1 LAVRTIIFIAALITA
16 LMTALMTAQV
26 IGLVS
31 PPINFSKLNA
41 ALSRFSEHSLALI
54 QRSFTPVKAET
65 EPVDAKA
72 AANLDEDLD
81 WKVASAAKTD
91 AALRKFL
98 ADHPNGAHAVEA
110 QLKLD
115 KIAPQQPAA
124 PQALASEPPP
134 PEPPPPEPPATPQ
147 LKIVAVP
154 LLAPPVVEV
163 ANAPPREDDVFA
175 RLEQTAAKEQPTQ
188 TIQTRT
194 IIKWQH
200 ERVRVR
206 TVVEWR
212 YLWPRYRRYYR
223 PVPPPNS
230 FQAFFGPRRPHR
242 WDMQR

>member
-1 LAVRTIIFIAALITA
+1 VRTIIFIAALITA

-31 PPINFSKLNA
+31 PPINFSELNA

-65 EPVDAKA
+65 EPIDAKA

-115 KIAPQQPAA
+115 KIAPQQPPA

-134 PEPPPPEPPATPQ
+134 PEPPPPEPPAMPQ
-147 LKIVAVP
+147 PKIVAVP

-188 TIQTRT
+188 PIQTRT
-194 IIKWQH
+194 IIKWQR
-200 ERVRVR
+200 ERVR

-223 PVPPPNS
+223 PAPPPNS

-242 WDMQR
+242 WYMQR